1 MVSPPPPVESVPPV
15 EARRPPKPA
24 GVLFGAGEPAPPPA
38 YETPAYAPQPSAAP
52 SYLPPPAP
60 SSGLPSWLLMLI
72 VAGVVGGIVAGAV
85 WWKRRGTTE
94 STAAT
99 ASAADTA
106 TAATPTSAHR
116 YAKFIELSGFRIT
129 EDARKRPT
137 VTTAV
142 TNHSKVTLKTP
153 DGKEIG
159 TASLKASGLGP
170 FKSVDASGPLVTKLR
185 AYEFPDWQFIRAE
198 FEITSQ

>member
-1 MVSPPPPVESVPPV
+1 
-15 EARRPPKPA
+15 
-24 GVLFGAGEPAPPPA
+24 
-38 YETPAYAPQPSAAP
+38 
-52 SYLPPPAP
+52 
-60 SSGLPSWLLMLI
+60 MLI

-142 TNHSKVTLKTP
+142 TNHSGADIGDMDLKVTLKTP